1 MLNAETSGP
10 VLTLTLNRPEV
21 RNAINDELIAA
32 LADAIADAPQGTR
45 VIVIRGEGKAFC
57 AGGDL
62 EWMRRAASYTEEQNI
77 EDALRLANLFDAIVS
92 SPAVVIAQVHG
103 AAFGGGAGLT
113 AACDVAVASSNTLF
127 AFSEAKL
134 GLVAATISPYVL
146 NKIGP
151 GHTRAL
157 FVTAEPFDAKRA
169 YEIGLV
175 HQVVEADELEASV
188 RAKVQAVLKCGP
200 QAVAASKAIAVWP
213 PKSQEET
220 AKLLARARDGDEGKE
235 GVTAFLEKRPASF
248 VVEL

>member
-169 YEIGLV
+169 FEIGLV

-220 AKLLARARDGDEGKE
+220 AKLLARARAGDEGKE